1 MNSDSI
7 LQEGAVM
14 PINENEL
21 SDEGKAILDASR
33 DSIGVSWAKGI
44 FGAFLGAVAGWF
56 IFRWAYSQGF
66 YALALPGALV
76 GLGFGALS
84 RRSMIAGG
92 VFCAVAAFFLMVLCE
107 WNTSPFSADNS
118 LTYFITHL
126 HQLDSQMTW
135 VFMAVGSALAFWF
148 GRGR

>member
-1 MNSDSI
+1 MSI
-7 LQEGAVM
+7 DERD
-14 PINENEL
+14 L
-21 SDEGKAILDASR
+21 SPEGKAILDASR
-33 DSIGVSWAKGI
+33 DSIGISWVKGI
-44 FGAFLGAVAGWF
+44 VGAILGALAGWF
-56 IFRWAYSQGF
+56 IFGWALSQGF

-92 VFCAVAAFFLMVLCE
+92 VFCAVVAFCLMVLCE
-107 WNTSPFSADNS
+107 WNSSPFTADNS
-118 LTYFITHL
+118 LSYFIAHL

-135 VFMAVGSALAFWF
+135 LFMAVGVVLAFWF

>member
-1 MNSDSI
+1 
-7 LQEGAVM
+7 M
-14 PINENEL
+14 PINESEL

-33 DSIGVSWAKGI
+33 DSIGLSWVKGI
-44 FGAFLGAVAGWF
+44 VGAFLGAIVGWF
-56 IFRWAYSQGF
+56 IYGWAYSQGF

-92 VFCAVAAFFLMVLCE
+92 VFCAVVAFVLMVLCE
-107 WNTSPFSADNS
+107 WNTSPFSADDS
-118 LTYFITHL
+118 LGYFVTHL

-135 VFMAVGSALAFWF
+135 LFMALGVVFAFWF